1 MMDPI
6 VAGYDAVHAHS
17 ASRSL
22 RRIWREQVLG
32 PEYPDGF
39 EHLSFLTFPELRRM
53 AAELA
58 LTGHG
63 MLVDLGC
70 GGGGPGIWIA
80 RESKGRL
87 VGVDA
92 SRAALVN
99 ARAQTRELGL
109 TSTSGF
115 VRGRFEYL
123 ALRTESAEA
132 VMSVDAL
139 QYGASKHQVFTEIA
153 RILPAGGR
161 LVFTAF
167 EIDPT
172 AVARLP
178 VLRRDPVADFRP
190 TLEAAGFGV
199 EIYEESEGWKER
211 VTKTYQA
218 VRGALPRLFLELGP
232 FGAAAIAS
240 EVTLALQRGMYRR
253 RVFVAAV
260 RRR

>member
-1 MMDPI
+1 MKDPI
-6 VAGYDAVHAHS
+6 VAGYDAVHARS
-17 ASRSL
+17 ASRTL

-32 PEYPDGF
+32 PEYPDGY
-39 EHLSFLTFPELRRM
+39 EHLGFLTFPELRRM
-53 AAELA
+53 AANLA
-58 LTGHG
+58 LSGHG
-63 MLVDLGC
+63 ALVDLGC
-70 GGGGPGIWIA
+70 GAGGPGLWIVN
-80 RESKGRL
+80 ESKGRL
-87 VGVDA
+87 VGIDA
-92 SRAALVN
+92 SKAALMN
-99 ARAQTRELGL
+99 AAARARDLGL

-115 VRGRFEYL
+115 VRARFEDL

-139 QYGASKHQVFTEIA
+139 QYGTNKHQMFAEIA

-172 AVARLP
+172 TVARLP
-178 VLRRDPVADFRP
+178 VLRDDPVADFRP
-190 TLEAAGFGV
+190 ALEAAGFEV
-199 EIYEESEGWKER
+199 ETYDESDGWKER

-218 VRGALPRLFLELGP
+218 VRAALPRLLLELGP

-240 EVTLALQRGMYRR
+240 EVTLALQRQMYRR